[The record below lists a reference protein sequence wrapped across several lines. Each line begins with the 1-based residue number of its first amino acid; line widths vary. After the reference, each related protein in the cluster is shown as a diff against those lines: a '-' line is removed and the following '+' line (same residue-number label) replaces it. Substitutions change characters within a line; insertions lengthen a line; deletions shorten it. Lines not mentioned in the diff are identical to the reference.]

1 MKQVYFSS
9 LKKEKEKEKDITLRL
24 DIDTH
29 ALPDP
34 HHEKPDIIHEVFSLA
49 CSIYTAIQKDKK
61 VVIVDST
68 RFDVDYL
75 TESLKKYK
83 IRVLEKDNL
92 RYDLVAVFY
101 GKGKRILDLTDK
113 VPSVFTGPF
122 NRIQGDPCPNEH
134 KELFMCYQINGVEY
148 TDTYK
153 ESEEELVVF
162 DAKQAPYTHDYF
174 WLDKANLVVYKDIL
188 KHIRVKDSALSQVC
202 HVIHVLSPD
211 DIEPYA
217 RHLGKSTE
225 EYYLTL
231 LEKYIEIMTLFIKSN
246 TEPIV
251 IIQKSSHPI
260 LEKYLKTMGNPY
272 NCLDIQEPSTYEEI
286 SQAKGIFVGNF
297 NMDTLTGS
305 ACSYYLHT
313 MIPSSQSILIDLDM
327 IYEK

>member
-9 LKKEKEKEKDITLRL
+9 LKKDEDKEKDISLTL
-24 DIDTH
+24 DIDSH
-29 ALPDP
+29 AFPD
-34 HHEKPDIIHEVFSLA
+34 HKKTDIIHEVFSFA

-68 RFDVDYL
+68 RFDVNYL

-83 IRVLEKDNL
+83 IRVLEKEHL

-101 GKGKRILDLTDK
+101 GKGKRVIDLTDK
-113 VPSVFTGPF
+113 VPAVFTGSF
-122 NRIQGDPCPNEH
+122 NRIQGDPCPNEL

-153 ESEEELVVF
+153 ESEEDILVF

-188 KHIRVKDSALSQVC
+188 KHIRVKDSSLSEVC
-202 HVIHVLSPD
+202 HVIHVLSAD
-211 DIEPYA
+211 DIQPYA

-225 EYYLTL
+225 EYYTTL
-231 LEKYIEIMTLFIKSN
+231 LDKYIEIMTLFIKSN

-251 IIQKSSHPI
+251 LIQKSPHPK
-260 LEKYLKTMGNPY
+260 LENYLKTIGNPY
-272 NCLDIQEPSTYEEI
+272 LCLDIQEHSTYAEI

-313 MIPSSQSILIDLDM
+313 MLPSSQSILIDLD
-327 IYEK
+327 